1 MTAVPLRPARHAVAT
16 LFFVLGF
23 NYGTWA
29 SRLPALKDKLSL
41 DPSQVGF
48 LLLASGL
55 GAVFSFPVTAW
66 VLRRLG
72 ARTACW
78 ITAALLP
85 ALLLALGLA
94 PSYRL
99 ALLVMA
105 LEGVAAACLN
115 VAMNAQAVQVE
126 LQGGRAIMSRL
137 HATFS
142 LGGLA
147 AALFASAVTALFDH
161 LALHFLVAALG
172 MWSAAWWAGRRLLSL
187 PPEPVAEPGRR
198 FSLPSG
204 AALWLGA
211 AALCGTVIEG
221 SMSDWSALYLKERA
235 GASEAFAPMGLA
247 CFAATMLLA
256 RWLGDSWRTRWGSRR
271 LLTWGGLLAGAGLA
285 SGLLLGGP
293 VPALLAFALV
303 GLGIAAAS
311 PCIYLAAAR
320 QGPVALAAITTTG
333 SVGALLGPPLI
344 GFVAHASHLGWG
356 LACVALAA
364 ALIALAAR
372 HIDW

>member
-1 MTAVPLRPARHAVAT
+1 MTAVSSRPARYAVAT

-29 SRLPALKDKLSL
+29 ARLPALKDKFGL

-55 GAVFSFPVTAW
+55 GAVFSFPVTAG

-72 ARTACW
+72 ARKACW
-78 ITAALLP
+78 IASALLP

-94 PSYRL
+94 PSYDI
-99 ALLVMA
+99 ALLIMVA
-105 LEGVAAACLN
+105 EGVVAACFN

-126 LQGGRAIMSRL
+126 LRSGRAIMSRL
-137 HATFS
+137 HAVFS

-147 AALFASAVTALFDH
+147 AALVAAAAISLFKPV
-161 LALHFLVAALG
+161 ALHFLIAAVG
-172 MWSAAWWAGRRLLSL
+172 MWSAAWWAGQRLLPL
-187 PPEPVAEPGRR
+187 PPEPPAAAGLR

-204 AALWLGA
+204 AALWLGV
-211 AALCGTVIEG
+211 AALCGTIIEG
-221 SMSDWSALYLKERA
+221 SMSDWSALYLKERT
-235 GASEAFAPMGLA
+235 GASDAFAPMGLA
-247 CFAATMLLA
+247 CFASAMLLA

-271 LLTWGGLLAGAGLA
+271 LLTWGGLLAGGGL
-285 SGLLLGGP
+285 GIGILVGGP
-293 VPALLAFALV
+293 IPALLAFALV
-303 GLGIAAAS
+303 GVGIAAAS

-320 QGPVALAAITTTG
+320 QGPVALAAMTTTG

-356 LACVALAA
+356 LGCVALAA
-364 ALIALAAR
+364 GVIALAAR
-372 HIDW
+372 RIDW